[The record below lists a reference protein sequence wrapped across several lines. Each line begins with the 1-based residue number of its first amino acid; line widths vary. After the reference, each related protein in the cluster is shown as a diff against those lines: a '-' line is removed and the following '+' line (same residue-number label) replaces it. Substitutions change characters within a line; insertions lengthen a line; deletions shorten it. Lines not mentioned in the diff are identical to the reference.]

1 MLARALGTTPSAPSR
16 QESAS
21 RLGCE
26 AFLFFGGD
34 RGMSSERLDRTRAM
48 VEDVTRK
55 LGLLVAEFGGKRA
68 SDR

>member
-1 MLARALGTTPSAPSR
+1 
-16 QESAS
+16 
-21 RLGCE
+21 
-26 AFLFFGGD
+26 
-34 RGMSSERLDRTRAM
+34 MSSERLDRTRAM